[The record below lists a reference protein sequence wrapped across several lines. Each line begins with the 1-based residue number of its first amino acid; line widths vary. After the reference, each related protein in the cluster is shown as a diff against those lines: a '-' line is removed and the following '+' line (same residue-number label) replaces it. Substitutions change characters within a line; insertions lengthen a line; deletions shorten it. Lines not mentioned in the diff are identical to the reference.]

1 MLTEAIAEVGAT
13 AETAVGGNLCDG
25 AIWLVYQQ
33 VGCILQT
40 QLQYILVELE
50 IIAALR
56 EYGAHSLLR

>member
-13 AETAVGGNLCDG
+13 AETTVGGNLCDG
-25 AIWLVYQQ
+25 AIWFVYQQ

-50 IIAALR
+50 MIAAL
-56 EYGAHSLLR
+56 